1 MCPMTVESLPSGKT
15 NIWDYGV
22 QTPISL
28 KNPLRR
34 LSISEVFINDRK
46 VKLSEP
52 LSIKIQFEDQHY
64 ILSHDDLGLLAIS
77 GMLDNAVNEIQE
89 EFSELWN
96 EYVTCPEE
104 ELTEDAKAL
113 RAKLMGLVDIIE

>member
-1 MCPMTVESLPSGKT
+1 MCPMTVESLSSGKT

-28 KNPLRR
+28 ENPLRR
-34 LSISEVFINDRK
+34 LSISEVFINERK

-52 LSIKIQFEDQHY
+52 LSMKIQFEDQHY

-77 GMLDNAVNEIQE
+77 RMLDNAVNEIQE

-113 RAKLMGLVDIIE
+113 RAKLIGLVENIE

>member
-15 NIWDYGV
+15 NIWNYGV

-28 KNPLRR
+28 ENPLSR
-34 LSISEVFINDRK
+34 LSISEVFINERK

-52 LSIKIQFEDQHY
+52 LSVNIQFEDQHY
-64 ILSHDDLGLLAIS
+64 ILSDDDLGLLAIS
-77 GMLDNAVNEIQE
+77 GKLDNAVNEIQE

-104 ELTEDAKAL
+104 ELTQDAKAL
-113 RAKLMGLVDIIE
+113 RAKLIGLVENIE

>member
-15 NIWDYGV
+15 NLWDYGV

-28 KNPLRR
+28 ENPLSR
-34 LSISEVFINDRK
+34 LSISEVFINERK

-52 LSIKIQFEDQHY
+52 LSVNIQFEDQHY
-64 ILSHDDLGLLAIS
+64 ILSQDDLGLLAIS
-77 GMLDNAVNEIQE
+77 GILDNAVNEIKE
-89 EFSELWN
+89 EFSELWI

-113 RAKLMGLVDIIE
+113 RAKLIGLVENIE

>member
-15 NIWDYGV
+15 NLWDYGV

-28 KNPLRR
+28 ENPLSR
-34 LSISEVFINDRK
+34 LSISEVFINERK

-52 LSIKIQFEDQHY
+52 LSVKIQFEDQQY
-64 ILSHDDLGLLAIS
+64 ILSDDDLGLLAIS
-77 GMLDNAVNEIQE
+77 GKLDNAVNEIQE

-104 ELTEDAKAL
+104 ELTEDAIAL
-113 RAKLMGLVDIIE
+113 RAKLIRLVENIE